1 MADSTSQKIIRYT
14 ADTSDIEKNIQH
26 IQDINQKMAKTLGS
40 AYGQMAKIIQ
50 AEVKKIGN
58 VQLIDTQGG
67 QESIKVMKQLETIVQ
82 TTTGRFVKISETISA
97 TDKEY
102 TKHAA
107 NVSDVTQQ
115 YEKLQASQNK
125 LIGKASNLATNF
137 TQLSDVNQ
145 KFSKDLVNTGNAS
158 YIIDQNFNKSSN
170 GVQQFGYLVATSNGQ
185 ILQLNETI
193 KRTPDGLQNVSR
205 SVSDVTDQFHKY
217 SPGVKEA
224 EIRTVSL
231 GENIAR
237 LVKRAALTIPVWFAI
252 RGSISA
258 LSSTIRDGISAIVE
272 QDKALQKAKLNIQG
286 TADSVSANFN
296 ILQKSA
302 LDLSLKTGKSVET
315 IVNSFQKFATV
326 GFDFETSLQGA
337 NGAVKLSTLLFGDAT
352 EEANAFARSMRV
364 LVDRSDSTASA
375 GQQIQEAMAL
385 TAELWKTNAFE
396 INEFTND
403 LEKFAGTAKT
413 TNITTQET
421 ISLLATLSTAGLRNR
436 GGQLLRTSIQKL
448 LENLDKLAGTLGVR
462 VNPQLDTTFGVLFKV
477 ITELDR
483 LQQTTGSLGPAT
495 QAIADIFGGVRG
507 GETIRAL
514 ISLRGEL
521 QKNISVLPDL
531 KKFNNEFEEQ
541 NKQINRLVEQ
551 FHNANREIGKAF
563 VVGITGGDDFRNS
576 LEKIVNRLREIQKEA
591 ESMGVVLK
599 ASFDLG
605 ALTKGQPFII
615 RLFDDATKKGIE
627 QASKTVEGQFSI
639 IFEKINKSFR
649 PGVLSVKELKDL
661 LIEITTVGAKR
672 LKLDEGT
679 YDRLVQQL
687 QSQISILDIT
697 KQINEEKTKENDIVV
712 DLSKQQDI
720 AKLLLADE
728 LARLRTQG
736 ALNSEVLQATDVLS
750 KKLGIEE
757 QSIDVLERQLEKE
770 KAINEEKRLQSKL
783 GSDSIK
789 LFKIAQEQGVDIARQ
804 IGEVLAG
811 DVDFESFVRKGNK
824 AAEVFK
830 TQFSD
835 LFESKQAEQF
845 FKGEQI
851 STLSKKSTSG
861 FDFNIFQTDKSK
873 TSLEKL
879 RGGYSIPIQE
889 EGIRGLPEQ
898 RFSDATVR
906 FAEAVN
912 TFKQIELAK
921 VNKPVTQL
929 INNSDQLNSIKLQ
942 ELQKAQANKNLINYS
957 NNIGNVTNLDSNKP
971 ATSQSVHIN
980 GLTVTIPSNVSAND
994 VQKLINQTFLNIG
1007 TPGTS
1012 ENKTLQRALFGTNQ
1026 TI

>member
-1 MADSTSQKIIRYT
+1 MADSTSQKIIQYV
-14 ADTSDIEKNIQH
+14 ADISDVLQNLNTLNQANQH
-26 IQDINQKMAKTLGS
+26 IASNIGQDFSKSAKS
-40 AYGQMAKIIQ
+40 
-50 AEVKKIGN
+50 IGHSF
-58 VQLIDTQGG
+58 G
-67 QESIKVMKQLETIVQ
+67 
-82 TTTGRFVKISETISA
+82 KISKTEIIDNKGALQSITVLDRVSQKIKDVDGSLGQ
-97 TDKEY
+97 Y
-102 TKHAA
+102 TKTIKT
-107 NVSDVTQQ
+107 NKDGTRSVTNEFQ
-115 YEKLQASQNK
+115 KL
-125 LIGKASNLATNF
+125 
-137 TQLSDVNQ
+137 
-145 KFSKDLVNTGNAS
+145 
-158 YIIDQNFNKSSN
+158 DQN
-170 GVQQFGYLVATSNGQ
+170 
-185 ILQLNETI
+185 
-193 KRTPDGLQNVSR
+193 
-205 SVSDVTDQFHKY
+205 
-217 SPGVKEA
+217 
-224 EIRTVSL
+224 TVSL
-231 GENIAR
+231 GDNISR

-258 LSSTIRDGISAIVE
+258 LNTTIRDGISDIVE
-272 QDKALQKAKLNIQG
+272 QDRALQKAKLNIQG
-286 TADSVSANFN
+286 TADSIDANFGV
-296 ILQKSA
+296 LKKAA
-302 LDLSLKTGKSVET
+302 LELSLKTGKSVET
-315 IVNSFQKFATV
+315 IINSFQKFATV

-462 VNPQLDTTFGVLFKV
+462 VNPQLDTTFSVLMKV
-477 ITELDR
+477 ITELER
-483 LQQTTGSLGPAT
+483 LQQTTGTLGST
-495 QAIADIFGGVRG
+495 TEVISEIFGGVRG
-507 GETIRAL
+507 GEVVRAL
-514 ISLRGEL
+514 IALRGEL
-521 QKNISVLPDL
+521 QKNISILPDL

-563 VVGITGGDDFRNS
+563 VVGITGGDDFRDS
-576 LEKIVNRLREIQKEA
+576 LEKIVDRLKEIQKEA
-591 ESMGVVLK
+591 NSVGVVLQET
-599 ASFDLG
+599 FDFG
-605 ALTKGQPFII
+605 ALIKGQPFII

-627 QASKTVEGQFSI
+627 EASKQVEGQFSI

-649 PGVLSVKELKDL
+649 PGVLSVKELRDL
-661 LIEITTVGAKR
+661 LIDITTVGAKR

-687 QSQISILDIT
+687 QSQIAILDIT
-697 KQINEEKTKENDIVV
+697 KQINEENAKDDNVV
-712 DLSKQQDI
+712 IELSKQQDI

-728 LARLRTQG
+728 LSRLKTQG
-736 ALNSEVLQATDVLS
+736 IFNSEILKSTDILS

-757 QSIDVLERQLEKE
+757 QSIDILERQLEKE
-770 KAINEEKRLQSKL
+770 KAINEEKRLQSRL

-811 DVDFESFVRKGNK
+811 DVDFELFVRKGNK
-824 AAEVFK
+824 AAEIFK
-830 TQFSD
+830 DQFSD

-845 FKGEQI
+845 FRGERI
-851 STLSKKSTSG
+851 STLPKKGTSG
-861 FDFNIFQTDKSK
+861 FDFNIFQTEKQKID
-873 TSLEKL
+873 LEKL
-879 RGGYSIPIQE
+879 RGGYRIPIQE
-889 EGIRGLPEQ
+889 EAIRGLPEQ
-898 RFSDATVR
+898 RFSDATIR

-912 TFKQIELAK
+912 IFKQIELTK
-921 VNKPVTQL
+921 DNQPVTKL
-929 INNSDQLNSIKLQ
+929 INDTNQLNNIKLQ

-971 ATSQSVHIN
+971 TTSQSVHIN
-980 GLTVTIPSNVSAND
+980 GLTVTIPSNISTDD